1 MRSRGFHTHAGML
14 ETREKMH
21 HARKK
26 VLDLT
31 AEVAMNH
38 YREHGSGAVDMICA
52 SGLYVK
58 PSVALAKLVTARE
71 HPESGYAA
79 PVVTGVDWQEFG
91 ISLDDKPNPKFCPSA
106 MLPSILPILPDESII
121 LPEESIILPE
131 DSILASAILAHN
143 VVVLKR

>member
-1 MRSRGFHTHAGML
+1 MRSRGFHTHQHVLDAY
-14 ETREKMH
+14 EKMH
-21 HARKK
+21 PARKK

-79 PVVTGVDWQEFG
+79 PVVTGVNWEEFG
-91 ISLDDKPNPKFCPSA
+91 I
-106 MLPSILPILPDESII
+106 ILISFLQ
-121 LPEESIILPE
+121 
-131 DSILASAILAHN
+131 A
-143 VVVLKR
+143 